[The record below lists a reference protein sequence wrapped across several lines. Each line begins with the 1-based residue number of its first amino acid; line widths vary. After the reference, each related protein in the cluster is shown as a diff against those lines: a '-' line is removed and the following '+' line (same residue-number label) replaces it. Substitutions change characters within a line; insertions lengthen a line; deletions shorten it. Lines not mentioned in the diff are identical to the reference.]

1 MPKCQPEVAFY
12 YLAFSINSCHLSFNL
27 FYVAP
32 QPHLA
37 PLSMRNGPPGGDY
50 GTGGNFFVPDFH
62 RARQTFIGLVRWE
75 SDGKP

>member
-50 GTGGNFFVPDFH
+50 GTGGNFLFVSRLSSGF
-62 RARQTFIGLVRWE
+62 RWE